1 MNGLKK
7 RGKTIDLSREEFQEY
22 SSFLCHF
29 SLVEFDPS
37 RRFASALPCVGG
49 EKQVAQDSAS
59 AFYRTAFAR
68 SRALWTLRFRFADQP
83 GINSFDDTFQR
94 NSADR
99 RCDVLTKTR

>member
-7 RGKTIDLSREEFQEY
+7 GRKQLISAVRNSRNIP
-22 SSFLCHF
+22 HF
-29 SLVEFDPS
+29 SPVVEFDPS

-68 SRALWTLRFRFADQP
+68 SRALRFRFADQP